1 MVDSN
6 PGLTAKLEEEAFRT
20 AMFHNFST
28 TPFTGFWNGKGRT
41 FQPGDRKFMPK
52 YLAEH
57 YAKHL
62 VNRELILAGKET
74 STSPKKP
81 EQVPAFMELFNKAFI
96 LEDGGENQDQAQN
109 QIDLAQ
115 KERTQPLP
123 TDVPVVTEKD
133 QPQIIGEDLP
143 DDEESDQFD
152 T

>member
-20 AMFHNFST
+20 AMFHNFSSK
-28 TPFTGFWNGKGRT
+28 PFTGYWNGKART

-62 VNRELILAGKET
+62 VNRELIEAGKET
-74 STSPKKP
+74 SVSPKKP
-81 EQVPAFMELFNKAFI
+81 EQVPAFMELFNKAFV
-96 LEDGGENQDQAQN
+96 LEDGGGNQDTAQN
-109 QIDLAQ
+109 QTDLAE
-115 KERTQPLP
+115 KEHTTAPSEP
-123 TDVPVVTEKD
+123 TVVDKNE
-133 QPQIIGEDLP
+133 PQMIGGDEP
-143 DDEESDQFD
+143 EDDENFD